1 MPRWEVEQ
9 SLYLPISLVEKKEVW
24 LGRFWDVFINGLIEI
39 TINSGSLLL
48 YWVLFDVVGLA
59 SFSIFLSMIVF
70 DLCCFIKHGSIE
82 NFNKNTIISSIFVSA
97 IFCVFCFL
105 YINYSYGTLLYA
117 ANFSLFLVGAVLVW
131 TIYKEVK
138 EISKNYNNATRA
150 KPKFFR
156 MSRLKRR
163 KENLKNNARK

>member
-1 MPRWEVEQ
+1 M
-9 SLYLPISLVEKKEVW
+9 
-24 LGRFWDVFINGLIEI
+24 GRFWDIFINVLIEI
-39 TINSGSLLL
+39 TIKSGSPLL
-48 YWVLFDVVGLA
+48 YWVLFDVVGLVL
-59 SFSIFLSMIVF
+59 FSVLLSMIVF
-70 DLCCFIKHGSIE
+70 DLYCFVKYRSVKW
-82 NFNKNTIISSIFVSA
+82 FDKNTIISSIFVSA

-105 YINYSYGTLLYA
+105 YINYSYGTLLYV

-156 MSRLKRR
+156 MSRSKRR

>member
-1 MPRWEVEQ
+1 M
-9 SLYLPISLVEKKEVW
+9 
-24 LGRFWDVFINGLIEI
+24 GRFWDIFINGLIEI
-39 TINSGSLLL
+39 TIKSGSPLL

-82 NFNKNTIISSIFVSA
+82 RFNKNTIISSIFVFA

-105 YINYSYGTLLYA
+105 YINYNYGTLRYV
-117 ANFSLFLVGAVLVW
+117 ANFSLFLVGVILVW

-138 EISKNYNNATRA
+138 EMSKNYDNTTRA

-156 MSRLKRR
+156 MSRSKRR

>member
-1 MPRWEVEQ
+1 M
-9 SLYLPISLVEKKEVW
+9 
-24 LGRFWDVFINGLIEI
+24 GRFWDVFINGLIEI
-39 TINSGSLLL
+39 TINSGSPLL

-70 DLCCFIKHGSIE
+70 DLCCFIKHRSIE
-82 NFNKNTIISSIFVSA
+82 YFNKNTIISFVFMSVIFG
-97 IFCVFCFL
+97 VFCFL
-105 YINYSYGTLLYA
+105 YINYSYGTLRYV
-117 ANFSLFLVGAVLVW
+117 ANFSLFLAGAVIVL

-138 EISKNYNNATRA
+138 AMSRNYDNTTRA

-156 MSRLKRR
+156 MSRSKRH

>member
-1 MPRWEVEQ
+1 MRNGEGGVIFTD
-9 SLYLPISLVEKKEVW
+9 SFGLKKEVW
-24 LGRFWDVFINGLIEI
+24 LGRFWDIFINGLIEI
-39 TINSGSLLL
+39 TIKSGSPLL

-70 DLCCFIKHGSIE
+70 NLCCFIKHGSIE
-82 NFNKNTIISSIFVSA
+82 YFNKNTIISSIFVSA

-105 YINYSYGTLLYA
+105 YINYNYGTLRYI
-117 ANFSLFLVGAVLVW
+117 ANFSLFLVGVVLVW

-138 EISKNYNNATRA
+138 EMSKNYDNTTRA

-156 MSRLKRR
+156 MSRSKRR

>member
-1 MPRWEVEQ
+1 M
-9 SLYLPISLVEKKEVW
+9 
-24 LGRFWDVFINGLIEI
+24 GRFWDIFINALIEI
-39 TINSGSLLL
+39 TINSGSPLL

-59 SFSIFLSMIVF
+59 SFSIFLSMIVS

-82 NFNKNTIISSIFVSA
+82 YFNKNTIISSIFVSA

-105 YINYSYGTLLYA
+105 YINYSYGTLLYV
-117 ANFSLFLVGAVLVW
+117 ANFSLFLAGAVLVL

-138 EISKNYNNATRA
+138 AMSMNYDNTTRA

-156 MSRLKRR
+156 MSRSKRR

>member
-1 MPRWEVEQ
+1 M
-9 SLYLPISLVEKKEVW
+9 
-24 LGRFWDVFINGLIEI
+24 GRFWDIFINGLIEI
-39 TINSGSLLL
+39 TINSGSPLL

-59 SFSIFLSMIVF
+59 SFSIFLSMIVS

-82 NFNKNTIISSIFVSA
+82 YFNKNTIISSIFVSA

-105 YINYSYGTLLYA
+105 YINYNYGTLRYV
-117 ANFSLFLVGAVLVW
+117 ANFSLFLAGAVLVR
-131 TIYKEVK
+131 TIYKEVN
-138 EISKNYNNATRA
+138 EISKNYNNTTRA

-156 MSRLKRR
+156 ISRSKRR

>member
-1 MPRWEVEQ
+1 M
-9 SLYLPISLVEKKEVW
+9 
-24 LGRFWDVFINGLIEI
+24 GRFWDIFINGLIEI
-39 TINSGSLLL
+39 TIKSGSPLL

-70 DLCCFIKHGSIE
+70 DLCCFIKYGSIE
-82 NFNKNTIISSIFVSA
+82 YFNKNTIISSIFVSA
-97 IFCVFCFL
+97 IFGVFCFL
-105 YINYSYGTLLYA
+105 YINYSYGTLRYV
-117 ANFSLFLVGAVLVW
+117 ANFSLFLAGAVLVR

-138 EISKNYNNATRA
+138 AMSRNYDNTTRA

-156 MSRLKRR
+156 MSRSKRR

>member
-1 MPRWEVEQ
+1 MQ

-39 TINSGSLLL
+39 TINSGSPLL

-82 NFNKNTIISSIFVSA
+82 YFNKNTIISSIFVSA

-105 YINYSYGTLLYA
+105 YINYSYGTLRYV
-117 ANFSLFLVGAVLVW
+117 ANFSLFLAGAVLVL
-131 TIYKEVK
+131 TVYKEVK
-138 EISKNYNNATRA
+138 EKSRNYDNTTRA
-150 KPKFFR
+150 KPKFSR
-156 MSRLKRR
+156 MSRSKRR